1 MYVEMYV
8 EIGLIKPFQLTTC
21 MHIETGNHPYLT
33 YMQGEGSSK
42 YGVVAI
48 VGID

>member
-1 MYVEMYV
+1 MCVE
-8 EIGLIKPFQLTTC
+8 IKPFQLTTC
-21 MHIETGNHPYLT
+21 MHIETDNHPYLT
-33 YMQGEGSSK
+33 YMQGEEGSSK